1 MPLFRLPF
9 FECLATGG
17 DILICVMCICR
28 CLCVKEIDL
37 TSIGSKSKRASESK
51 IGYKMDAKLID
62 SGITYLLIFN
72 FVSYYRYIIRLRKLN
87 CLFQHKIF
95 HIFR

>member
-1 MPLFRLPF
+1 
-9 FECLATGG
+9 
-17 DILICVMCICR
+17 
-28 CLCVKEIDL
+28 
-37 TSIGSKSKRASESK
+37 
-51 IGYKMDAKLID
+51 MDAKLID

-95 HIFR
+95 HIFRQKTKEEIAKEITLCAAKVKIKNWL